1 MVKRKIEII
10 WDDEA
15 KRSLRSIYENIKS
28 RESVRVA
35 TKVRTEIIKQTK
47 TINQFPKKS
56 AEEPILKN
64 EIGNFR

>member
-1 MVKRKIEII
+1 MKRRIRII

-15 KRSLRSIYENIKS
+15 KLSLKSIYEYIRS

>member
-1 MVKRKIEII
+1 MKRRIRII

-15 KRSLRSIYENIKS
+15 KLSLKSIYEYIRS

-56 AEEPILKN
+56 AEEPIHKN